1 MFGDGE
7 TTMCSLGYAGG
18 TWVRGSIG
26 RDAATQVTRT
36 GYRTVLLMVP
46 TMTAGTRLLDLVPL
60 LESDLRLQLAISVPH
75 MGHTWQGVDEFV
87 RGSGILVV
95 PWQQATQHDWDLV
108 LTASHR
114 HIDQVHGKVLVL
126 PHGAGATRS
135 RLFSRKSGGATRPT
149 TGLDSELLTYRGRLI
164 PSALALSH
172 DAELDVLR
180 GTCPE
185 AEPVAVVAGDICLD
199 RMTASL
205 PLRDRYRACL
215 EVTDGTLITI
225 SSTWSTDST
234 LGVHPDLYGRLLD
247 ELRQGNVNARVA
259 AVLHP
264 AVWAAHGQWQVRSWL
279 AAARRDGL
287 LVVPPEEGWRAVMI
301 ASDVVIGDHGSTTAY
316 AAAIGRPV
324 CLTTMPSPALRP
336 GSIAA
341 TLASRAPVLDHGRP
355 LLPQLRGAT
364 VCAAEMA
371 GMITSR
377 AGRAAHELR
386 DSMYRLLGLDVPPWP
401 AQPSPIPLPCPD
413 QWR

>member
-1 MFGDGE
+1 
-7 TTMCSLGYAGG
+7 MCSLGYAGG
-18 TWVRGSIG
+18 AWVRGSIG

-75 MGHTWQGVDEFV
+75 IGQTWQGVDEFV

-95 PWQQATQHDWDLV
+95 PWHQATQHDWDLV

-135 RLFSRKSGGATRPT
+135 RLFSRASGGATRPT
-149 TGLDSELLTYRGRLI
+149 TGLDRELLTYRGRLI

-172 DAELDVLR
+172 DAEIDVLR
-180 GTCPE
+180 KTCPE
-185 AEPVAVVAGDICLD
+185 AEAVAVVAGDICLD

-215 EVTDGTLITI
+215 GVTDGTLITI

-234 LGVHPDLYGRLLD
+234 FGVHPDLYDRLLL
-247 ELRQGNVNARVA
+247 ELRQRNVNARVA

-264 AVWAAHGQWQVRSWL
+264 AIWAAHGRWQVHSWL
-279 AAARRDGL
+279 AAARRNGL

-301 ASDVVIGDHGSTTAY
+301 ASDVVLGDHGSTTAY

-324 CLTTMPSPALRP
+324 CLTTVPDPVLRP

-341 TLASRAPVLDHGRP
+341 TLASRAPVLDHGQP

-364 VCAAEMA
+364 VCAAELA

-377 AGRAAHELR
+377 AGCAAHELR
-386 DSMYRLLGLDVPPWP
+386 GSMYRLLGLDVPPWP
-401 AQPSPIPLPCPD
+401 AQPAPIPLPCPD